1 MTLSL
6 LLFEQV
12 TPAVFLLLMVASAL
26 GSFLTASLG
35 VGGGVMLLGVMAQV
49 LPPQLIIPLH
59 GVAQLGS
66 NAGRA
71 AMSWRHIDW
80 RLIAAFLPG
89 AVVGALIG
97 SFVLVALPPA
107 VMYLTIALFILYLCW
122 GPKLPKMVL
131 GSWGTVLAGGVT
143 TFITLF
149 AGATGPLVAAFIKQI
164 YADRFRTVATFAM
177 AMSLQH
183 VLKIAVFEIAGF
195 PLEPWLPLLACMI
208 VSGAIG
214 TWVGLKLL
222 KRMSDHHFQRI
233 FNIALTLMALR
244 LIWQSVEILAI

>member
-71 AMSWRHIDW
+71 DMGWRHIEW
-80 RLIAAFLPG
+80 R
-89 AVVGALIG
+89 
-97 SFVLVALPPA
+97 
-107 VMYLTIALFILYLCW
+107 
-122 GPKLPKMVL
+122 
-131 GSWGTVLAGGVT
+131 
-143 TFITLF
+143 
-149 AGATGPLVAAFIKQI
+149 
-164 YADRFRTVATFAM
+164 
-177 AMSLQH
+177 
-183 VLKIAVFEIAGF
+183 
-195 PLEPWLPLLACMI
+195 
-208 VSGAIG
+208 
-214 TWVGLKLL
+214 
-222 KRMSDHHFQRI
+222 
-233 FNIALTLMALR
+233 
-244 LIWQSVEILAI
+244 